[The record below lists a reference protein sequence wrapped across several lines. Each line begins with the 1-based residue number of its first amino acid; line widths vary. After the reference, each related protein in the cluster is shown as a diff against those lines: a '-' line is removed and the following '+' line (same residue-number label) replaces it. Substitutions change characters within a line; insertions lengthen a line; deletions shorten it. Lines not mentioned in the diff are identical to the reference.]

1 MQYNA
6 VMMNKKSLHKL
17 LGATKTN
24 AKPLRKLCKWQVI
37 LLLVVACIILAF
49 VFLPTVIGESS
60 NLADIEDEL
69 SDNVGDRLDELD
81 LSELETFE
89 KMLNGDKVYS
99 GGISKM
105 IEDIIAGKFT
115 GSPELVFDVIFSLLG
130 VSIKGMLPLLVTL
143 VAIAIIFSILNG
155 LSSGFMSKSTT
166 ELIYFVCYATMIV
179 LLMTSIAGLV
189 KSTVD
194 TISTMSQLMNIVF
207 PILVTLVTSL
217 GGIVTAG
224 IYQPMM
230 AILSVGCAGVINAF
244 ILPCFIA
251 TMVLSIV
258 GYVSHNVKLDK
269 LTKFFKSAG
278 GIVLGCVF
286 SLFMTFVTIQGI
298 TGAVADSISIKSAKF
313 AISSYVPI
321 LGGYLS
327 DGFDLVLASV
337 VLVKN
342 SIGMCSVLVMI
353 SIVLAPVINI
363 TIFLLGL
370 RLISGIIEPIGDSRM
385 SEILYA
391 ISENLTLLIAAI
403 LGMAFMFF
411 LMIGLVIMTCN
422 MGV

>member
-1 MQYNA
+1 MLINA
-6 VMMNKKSLHKL
+6 IKGYTKPKCKFVKL
-17 LGATKTN
+17 QA
-24 AKPLRKLCKWQVI
+24 
-37 LLLVVACIILAF
+37 IIL
-49 VFLPTVIGESS
+49 VIFMMIIIAITLIPSVSGEGQ
-60 NLADIEDEL
+60 NLADIENQL
-69 SDNVGDRLDELD
+69 TDNIADRLDELD
-81 LSELETFE
+81 LSELEEFE
-89 KMLNGDKVYS
+89 KMLNQDKIYD
-99 GGISKM
+99 GGVKQLV
-105 IEDIIAGKFT
+105 EDIISGDFI
-115 GSPELVFDVIFSLLG
+115 GSPEKVFDLMLSIFGLS
-130 VSIKGMLPLLVTL
+130 VKGMIPLLITL
-143 VAIAIIFSILNG
+143 VAIAIIFSILKG

-166 ELIYFVCYATMIV
+166 ELIYFVCYSAMIV

-194 TISTMSQLMNIVF
+194 TIQTMSKLMDIVF
-207 PILVTLVTSL
+207 PVLITLVTSL
-217 GGIVTAG
+217 GGVVTAG

-230 AILSVGCAGVINAF
+230 AILSVGCSGIINAF
-244 ILPCFIA
+244 IMPCFIA

-258 GYVSHNVKLDK
+258 GYISNNVRLEK

-278 GIVLGCVF
+278 GVVLGCVF

-298 TGAVADSISIKSAKF
+298 TGAVADNISVKSAKF

-342 SIGMCSVLVMI
+342 SIGMCSVLIMI

-363 TIFLLGL
+363 AIFLLGL
-370 RLISGIIEPIGDSRM
+370 RLISGIIEPIGDKRM

-411 LMIGLVIMTCN
+411 LMVGLVIMTCN

>member
-1 MQYNA
+1 MLINA
-6 VMMNKKSLHKL
+6 IKGYTKPKCKFVKSQ
-17 LGATKTN
+17 A
-24 AKPLRKLCKWQVI
+24 
-37 LLLVVACIILAF
+37 IIL
-49 VFLPTVIGESS
+49 VIFMMIIIAITLIPSVSGEGQ
-60 NLADIEDEL
+60 NLADIENQL
-69 SDNVGDRLDELD
+69 TDNIADRLDELD
-81 LSELETFE
+81 LSELEEFE
-89 KMLNGDKVYS
+89 KMLNQDKIYD
-99 GGISKM
+99 GGVKQLV
-105 IEDIIAGKFT
+105 EDIISGDFI
-115 GSPELVFDVIFSLLG
+115 GSPEKVFDLMLSIFGLS
-130 VSIKGMLPLLVTL
+130 VKGMIPLLITL
-143 VAIAIIFSILNG
+143 VAIAIIFSILKG

-166 ELIYFVCYATMIV
+166 ELIYFVCYSAMIV

-194 TISTMSQLMNIVF
+194 TIQTMSKLMDIVF
-207 PILVTLVTSL
+207 PVLITLVTSL
-217 GGIVTAG
+217 GGVVTAG

-230 AILSVGCAGVINAF
+230 AILSVGCSGIINAF
-244 ILPCFIA
+244 IMPCFIA

-258 GYVSHNVKLDK
+258 GYISNNVRLEK

-278 GIVLGCVF
+278 GVVLGCVF

-298 TGAVADSISIKSAKF
+298 TGAVADNISVKSAKF

-342 SIGMCSVLVMI
+342 SIGMCSVLIMI

-363 TIFLLGL
+363 AIFLLGL
-370 RLISGIIEPIGDSRM
+370 RLISGIIEPIGDKRM

-411 LMIGLVIMTCN
+411 LMVGLVIMTCN